1 MNKIL
6 FILIVLSLLSCGN
19 QSEIKVLSD
28 VPIRNKNIFVDTV
41 FSFVKKPDTITQIS
55 KNWQS
60 VYYIKNNDTIF
71 SDVPFEITFKNDSN
85 NLTFVLDGS
94 ISKHQKWDFMNGLLT
109 TNGIGQNCYEII
121 SLSDSTL
128 RTRDTSKLGFEYFF
142 KTQ

>member
-1 MNKIL
+1 MTKVVLKLVVISL
-6 FILIVLSLLSCGN
+6 FSCGN

-28 VPIRNKNIFVDTV
+28 VPIIKKNVFVDTT
-41 FSFVKKPDTITQIS
+41 FSFVKKPDTIKQIS

-71 SDVPFEITFKNDSN
+71 SDVPFEITFKSDSH
-85 NLTFVLDGS
+85 NLTFVLDGVS
-94 ISKHQKWDFMNGLLT
+94 SKEQKWDFKNGLFVASGT
-109 TNGIGQNCYEII
+109 EENNYRII

-142 KTQ
+142 RKK